1 MKIILSYITK
11 FIQSISFFLLTLSL
25 ILLLTIFNESYTLDL
40 LENNNYYQELYQN
53 TKEEV
58 SNYLEQSGLEEN
70 ILDNVITKE
79 NIENT
84 IITTLDNLYTNKE
97 ITTDTTTITEELTK
111 RINDYVKT
119 NNIQVE
125 NKNTISTLV
134 SKLVSIYKEE
144 ISYNNTFEKVRP
156 LFNKF
161 HQMTTV
167 ILILSII
174 TSIVTYLINR
184 YLFKD
189 RNIIVSL
196 FTNGILL
203 VGLVLYT
210 KYTISINNI
219 TFYNESISNV
229 LKEFINSI
237 LTHINLVG
245 VISIILGISL
255 SLVSTGF
262 IKALKNNKKLFS
274 GILIII
280 WMLVIFSFSNQNGV
294 KSTSTSNVVTS
305 AIVNVTTNV
314 TNKEYTRTEV
324 KQKIEDSTFYI
335 RKTAHFTEYLILG
348 ILVLNFLSTYGK
360 INKKMFIIALIC
372 CYLYAV
378 SDEVHQIFIPGRT
391 AKVLDTLIDGS
402 GSLIGLIIYTW
413 YFKRKKCRN
422 LSNDN

>member
-25 ILLLTIFNESYTLDL
+25 ILLLTIFNESYILEL
-40 LENNNYYQELYQN
+40 LENNNYYQELYLN

-70 ILDNVITKE
+70 ILDNVITKD
-79 NIENT
+79 NIKKT

-97 ITTDTTTITEELTK
+97 IKIDTSSIEDDLTK
-111 RINDYVKT
+111 RINDYIKT

-125 NKNTISTLV
+125 NKNSVKTLI

-156 LFNKF
+156 LFNKI
-161 HQMTTV
+161 HLLSKIV
-167 ILILSII
+167 LVLSII
-174 TSIVTYLINR
+174 ISIITYLINR

-203 VGLVLYT
+203 IGLVLYI
-210 KYTISINNI
+210 KNIISINDI
-219 TFYNESISNV
+219 TFYNESISNI

-237 LTHINLVG
+237 LTHINLIG
-245 VISIILGISL
+245 LISIIFGVFL
-255 SLVSTGF
+255 SLMSTGF
-262 IKALKNNKKLFS
+262 FKALKNNKRLFA
-274 GILIII
+274 GILVII
-280 WMLVIFSFSNQNGV
+280 WMFVIFSFSNQNGV

-305 AIVNVTTNV
+305 AIVNVATNV

-324 KQKIEDSTFYI
+324 KKKIEDSTFYI
-335 RKTAHFTEYLILG
+335 RKMAHFTEYLILG
-348 ILVLNFLSTYGK
+348 ILVLNYLSTYGK
-360 INKKMFIIALIC
+360 LNKRMLMIALII
-372 CYLYAV
+372 CYLYAI
-378 SDEVHQIFIPGRT
+378 SDEIHQIFIPGRT

-402 GSLIGLIIYTW
+402 GSLIGLIIYTR
-413 YFKRKKCRN
+413 YFKRKCRY

>member
-25 ILLLTIFNESYTLDL
+25 ILLLTIFNESFTLDL

-84 IITTLDNLYTNKE
+84 IISALDNLYTNKE

-174 TSIVTYLINR
+174 TSMVTYLINR
-184 YLFKD
+184 YLFKN

-210 KYTISINNI
+210 KYTISINDI

-262 IKALKNNKKLFS
+262 IKALKNNKKVFS
-274 GILIII
+274 GILVIL

-324 KQKIEDSTFYI
+324 KKKIEDSTFYI
-335 RKTAHFTEYLILG
+335 RKAAHFTEYLILG

-413 YFKRKKCRN
+413 YSKRKKCRN